1 MENNNK
7 KFSLLI
13 DGCLDY
19 LELAII
25 KDNKVIDS
33 LFVIQNKNL
42 TKILDIYIAKIISDN
57 NLDKKNIESIY
68 VINGPGSF
76 TSVKSVVIF
85 ANTFKRIFN
94 YVNLYYLNSC
104 QWTIT
109 RKNEISLIDA
119 KSNLFY
125 ISHSNLNKPYLMKES
140 EIEKISFS
148 ISKYFYSLENKKN
161 LKDKWNWNKD
171 RFIECEF
178 IRPIYVKKPV
188 YDYNKK

>member
-125 ISHSNLNKPYLMKES
+125 ISHSNLNKPYLMKEN

>member
-7 KFSLLI
+7 KFTLLI

-25 KDNKVIDS
+25 QDNKIIDS
-33 LFVIQNKNL
+33 LFEVQNKNL
-42 TKILDIYIAKIISDN
+42 TKILDVNILKIISNN
-57 NLDKKNIESIY
+57 NLDKKNLENIY

-94 YVNLYYLNSC
+94 RVNLYSLNSC
-104 QWTIT
+104 QWLIT
-109 RKNEISLIDA
+109 KANEISLIDA

-125 ISHSNLNKPYLMKES
+125 ISFCSLNKPYIIKSS
-140 EIEKISFS
+140 ELEKLGNKYSM
-148 ISKYFYSLENKKN
+148 YFYSLDNKKTIEEQ
-161 LKDKWNWNKD
+161 WEANKNK
-171 RFIECEF
+171 FVLSNS
-178 IRPIYVKKPV
+178 IRPIYIKKPV
-188 YDYNKK
+188 YDYNKE